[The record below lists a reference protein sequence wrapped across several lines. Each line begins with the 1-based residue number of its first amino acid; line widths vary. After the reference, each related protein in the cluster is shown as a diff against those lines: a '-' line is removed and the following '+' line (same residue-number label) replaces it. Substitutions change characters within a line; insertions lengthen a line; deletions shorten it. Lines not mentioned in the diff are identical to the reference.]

1 MGRSGSR
8 CLSACILNHMVVV
21 RWKWVREMVKSEPTL
36 LVRNGVCL
44 ATRCRAQRI
53 TREEIDAAVRQYGLV
68 TVEEAACVMLETDG
82 S

>member
-1 MGRSGSR
+1 
-8 CLSACILNHMVVV
+8 
-21 RWKWVREMVKSEPTL
+21 MVKSEPTL

-44 ATRCRAQRI
+44 DDAMQSQRI

-82 S
+82 SLSVVQNGISGTGSATDQRRA